1 MNEKNINAAER
12 FIYEKITSSMA
23 LDPSSFVLS
32 AAEEIKSL
40 VRNDKIISAVS
51 GGVDSA
57 VATAIAWR
65 AVGSSLQVV
74 FLDTGFMREGEPE
87 KVASEYEKL
96 GIKVE
101 IVPASERFYKSLRG
115 ISDPEDKRKVFRKE
129 FYSVLSSIA
138 REKKCNF
145 LLQGTIAP
153 DWIETKGGIK
163 TQHNVLE
170 QIGIDP
176 EREFGLRILEPLR
189 NLYKDQVRAIAHYLG
204 LDYFAK
210 RQPFPGPGL
219 LVRVPGALDL
229 GRLSVARKATSIVE
243 GYLQRCS
250 TQCLAAV
257 FSGIKGSVSTPIGEG
272 QLLSEGATGVMGDS
286 RAFGYVIS
294 LPMEAYKRETVQKLS
309 PFMAERGI
317 TRVLV
322 KLLEK
327 GKGYAVVIRAVLTE
341 DFMTADIPILEKDVL
356 MELAERIAEIDGVG
370 SVHYDITP
378 KPPATIEFE

>member
-1 MNEKNINAAER
+1 
-12 FIYEKITSSMA
+12 MA

-32 AAEEIKSL
+32 AAEEIRSIVKNE
-40 VRNDKIISAVS
+40 RIISAVS

-65 AVGSSLQVV
+65 AVGNSLNVV

-87 KVASEYEKL
+87 EVASEYEKL

-101 IVPASERFYKSLRG
+101 IVPVSDRFYESLKG
-115 ISDPEDKRKVFRKE
+115 ISDPEEKRKAFRKE
-129 FYSVLSSIA
+129 FYSVLSSLA
-138 REKKCNF
+138 RERKCKF

-176 EREFGLRILEPLR
+176 EREFGLRILEPLK

-219 LVRVPGALDL
+219 LVRVPGVLDL
-229 GRLSVARKATSIVE
+229 NRLMVARKATSLVE
-243 GYLQRCS
+243 RYLQKLS

-257 FSGIKGSVSTPIGEG
+257 FSGIKGSVRTPVGEG
-272 QLLSEGATGVMGDS
+272 LLLSEGATGVMGDS

-294 LPMEAYKRETVQKLS
+294 LPLEAYKRETVQKLS

-317 TRVLV
+317 TRVLI
-322 KLLEK
+322 KLLER
-327 GKGYAVVIRAVLTE
+327 GRGFAVVIRAVLTE
-341 DFMTADIPILEKDVL
+341 DFMTADVPMLEKNIL
-356 MELAERIAEIDGVG
+356 MELAEKIAEIDGVG